1 VRIEV
6 SRSSSKYILCIS
18 NNGACGMWRSQACW
32 LRSTETSF
40 AHFYSIHVFSCSSKK
55 VAHKL
60 TRVTIKHFRSFQD
73 MVYVYV
79 FGPRMPRTHK
89 SGDGTSTFFPLHLWN
104 LEWGGVAHV
113 TCATQ
118 LVSEHYKRNK
128 QGICWILYDSVHTLQ
143 RCQLALSHKAGLYIY
158 ITSLSI
164 YIYSIIQYICI
175 YIFKHISIFF
185 LRWDK

>member
-1 VRIEV
+1 
-6 SRSSSKYILCIS
+6 
-18 NNGACGMWRSQACW
+18 
-32 LRSTETSF
+32 
-40 AHFYSIHVFSCSSKK
+40 
-55 VAHKL
+55 
-60 TRVTIKHFRSFQD
+60 
-73 MVYVYV
+73 
-79 FGPRMPRTHK
+79 
-89 SGDGTSTFFPLHLWN
+89 
-104 LEWGGVAHV
+104 V

-158 ITSLSI
+158 IYITSLYI